1 MAGPTQ
7 LVEIER
13 ILSGERFRRYK
24 AAARDD
30 IALAIELYQINI
42 EVSECV
48 FGVLHLA
55 EVCIRNSMHSALANY
70 IGTPEWFRIGTVLP
84 RTRKPIP
91 YTAPMRDMVSKGI
104 RSAGHAA
111 SPGKIVAELTFGFWT
126 NLLSSKFQQPLWIPC
141 LYKAFPNF
149 GGHPRFLHRRMESLQ
164 RLRNRIAHHERV
176 LTSNNAV
183 YTGSAVQPY
192 ITPQEILQCVRW
204 TSNDA
209 ASWTEWGTRFRHVIQ
224 LLDQFSKRGVQLP

>member
-91 YTAPMRDMVSKGI
+91 YTAPMRDMVSQAVSDQQGMQPHPE
-104 RSAGHAA
+104 RSWRSLPLDSGRTCYRA
-111 SPGKIVAELTFGFWT
+111 SSSSRCGFLASTKPSQTLEGTQGFFIDEW
-126 NLLSSKFQQPLWIPC
+126 NLCSVC
-141 LYKAFPNF
+141 
-149 GGHPRFLHRRMESLQ
+149 G
-164 RLRNRIAHHERV
+164 
-176 LTSNNAV
+176 
-183 YTGSAVQPY
+183 TGSH
-192 ITPQEILQCVRW
+192 IMSGC
-204 TSNDA
+204 
-209 ASWTEWGTRFRHVIQ
+209 
-224 LLDQFSKRGVQLP
+224 